1 MNIESALNSLR
12 LLRVAEESY
21 RFKLEHH
28 RYGTLE
34 ELYNAGLI
42 DAELGSG
49 TKDGYRF
56 ELAPLEISFKLT
68 AIPNQYGRTGDWSF
82 YLDESGVIRGQTSN
96 RDQMDTIH
104 RSENSDI
111 HRNRLLRQGPSNPIL

>member
-1 MNIESALNSLR
+1 MNIENALNSLR

-21 RFKLEHH
+21 RLKLEHH
-28 RYGTLE
+28 RYGTLQ

-49 TKDGYRF
+49 TKAGYRF
-56 ELAPLEISFKLT
+56 KLVPLETSFKVT
-68 AIPNQYGRTGDWSF
+68 ATPIQYGTTGDWSF

-96 RDQMDTIH
+96 REANEHDPAIGKQ
-104 RSENSDI
+104 
-111 HRNRLLRQGPSNPIL
+111 

>member
-1 MNIESALNSLR
+1 MSIRMNIENSLNSLR

-21 RFKLEHH
+21 RVKLEHH

-34 ELYNAGLI
+34 ELYKAGLI

-49 TKDGYRF
+49 TKAGYRF
-56 ELAPLEISFKLT
+56 ELVPLETSFKVT
-68 AIPNQYGRTGDWSF
+68 AVPIQYGRTGDWSF

-96 RDQMDTIH
+96 REANAHD
-104 RSENSDI
+104 
-111 HRNRLLRQGPSNPIL
+111 PPIGNQ

>member
-1 MNIESALNSLR
+1 MNIENALNSLR
-12 LLRVAEESY
+12 QLRVAQESY
-21 RFKLEHH
+21 RVKLAHH

-49 TKDGYRF
+49 TKAGYRF
-56 ELAPLEISFKLT
+56 ELAPLEASFKVT
-68 AIPNQYGRTGDWSF
+68 AIPIEYGRTGDWSF

-96 RDQMDTIH
+96 RQPNAHD
-104 RSENSDI
+104 
-111 HRNRLLRQGPSNPIL
+111 PPIGKQ

>member
-1 MNIESALNSLR
+1 

-21 RFKLEHH
+21 RVKLKHH

-34 ELYNAGLI
+34 ELYNASLI

-49 TKDGYRF
+49 TKAGYRF
-56 ELAPLEISFKLT
+56 QLAPLETSFKLT
-68 AIPNQYGRTGDWSF
+68 AVPIQYGKTGDWSF

-96 RDQMDTIH
+96 REANAHD
-104 RSENSDI
+104 
-111 HRNRLLRQGPSNPIL
+111 PPIGKQ